1 MSDVLTVRLN
11 SHSVIIDINSIGRP
25 IFNVS
30 IAFFE
35 KKSIKN
41 RDKSLLKVK
50 KKDQIV
56 FHQIEFYMKY
66 LKFFYCFYLSV
77 SLILG

>member
-30 IAFFE
+30 IAFFWE
-35 KKSIKN
+35 KVNKKQGQSPVKS
-41 RDKSLLKVK
+41 
-50 KKDQIV
+50 
-56 FHQIEFYMKY
+56 
-66 LKFFYCFYLSV
+66 
-77 SLILG
+77 